1 MIAVTGIGS
10 DHMIGVQVDPG
21 ARVDLKDLES
31 RLQTCLENEQ
41 PVYAVVAIIGS
52 TEEGAVDPLRGI
64 LKLRQKFQSKGL
76 SFLVSGQYQSDFTSQ
91 QRITKDR
98 LYWSS

>member
-64 LKLRQKFQSKGL
+64 LKLRQ
-76 SFLVSGQYQSDFTSQ
+76 
-91 QRITKDR
+91 
-98 LYWSS
+98 SSSPRDYLFW